1 MEDEKLEGY
10 LNPKLDF
17 FFTPITMYCYF
28 RFTYEKK
35 NAEAVN
41 PETYFEEFFLNGLVP
56 TRQAFEQRLL
66 KETDYLFP
74 GKHINTLV
82 QDEKKYETY
91 LVENVT
97 LADINHYNMNIQVFL
112 KFFIETGS
120 YIDDEDPA
128 WKLLLLIERRHDQV
142 AQREVRTFVGFV
154 SYYPFYREF
163 DAYRLRISQQVILP
177 CFQRKGLG
185 SHLLHQIYQ
194 HYSTQS
200 SCYEITIEAP
210 SEGFQ
215 LMKDGLDLKI
225 LLPREEFK
233 HIASRIGANPLN
245 DSREVFD
252 YSRSL
257 TKEIF
262 ERLNKDTK
270 IRKAQISRV
279 FDIILLLAIDPENK
293 AVMGSYES
301 YLRKRVE
308 RISGQQLFSEVKEK
322 YIEVDGVLEKIN
334 YGQFTQNSKLIAD
347 KFDEIFKFTLEQYQ
361 RVLKAYKRTTNQVMD
376 TNGAH

>member
-1 MEDEKLEGY
+1 MEDEKIEGY

-17 FFTPITMYCYF
+17 FFTPITMHCFF

-35 NAEAVN
+35 NSEAVN

-66 KETDYLFP
+66 KETDYAYP

-82 QDEKKYETY
+82 QGENKYETY
-91 LVENVT
+91 LIENVT
-97 LADINHYNMNIQVFL
+97 EADINHYNKNIQVFL

-128 WKLLLLIERRHDQV
+128 WKLLLLIERRHDKV

-194 HYSTQS
+194 HYSSQAN
-200 SCYEITIEAP
+200 CYEITVEAP

-225 LLPREEFK
+225 LLQREEFS
-233 HIASRIGANPLN
+233 HIVRRIGVNPVT
-245 DSREVFD
+245 DKKEVFD
-252 YSRSL
+252 YSRSI
-257 TKEIF
+257 TKQAYES
-262 ERLNKDTK
+262 LNKDTK

-279 FDIILLLAIDPENK
+279 FDLILLLSIDQENE
-293 AVMGSYES
+293 AVMGAYQS
-301 YLRKRVE
+301 YLRKKVE
-308 RISGQQLFSEVKEK
+308 QISGQQLFSQVKEK
-322 YIEVDGVLEKIN
+322 YIEVDGVVEKIN
-334 YGQFTQNSKLIAD
+334 YGQFTQNSQLIQN
-347 KFDEIFKFTLEQYQ
+347 KFDEIFKFTVEQYQ
-361 RVLKAYKRTTNQVMD
+361 RVLKAYKRMTNEAQAA
-376 TNGAH
+376 NGAH